1 MSDITIYLE
10 AVKEIKN
17 AILQSRYRAA
27 QMANAEQLSLY
38 YSVGKYVSENT
49 RTDQWGTRAIEQ
61 ISKQLQVELPG
72 LRGFSPTNIKY
83 MRLFYEKWQPSF
95 EPNRQLPSDDLSP
108 HMGNLAIRQL
118 STDELASKDM
128 DAFLRVGF
136 SHHTEILSKCDSLNE
151 RWYYI
156 HNCAVGF
163 WTVESLKYHIRAKDF
178 EKYGTAPNNFELTI
192 PDEKQVSRA
201 VLSFKDEYLL
211 DYINIDEETD
221 PELIDERVLNKTL
234 VANIKNFILAFGD
247 GFIPMGSQFRI
258 IVEGQEFF
266 LDLLF
271 HNRNLNCLVDI
282 ELKRGVFKPSYLGQ
296 LNFYLSALDDY
307 VKKPHENNS
316 IGLLL
321 CKEAN
326 RSIVELAV
334 RDFNK
339 PMGVATYR
347 LGKDIPEEYRSLIP
361 IIDGVQKII
370 SESEI
375 EE

>member
-1 MSDITIYLE
+1 LSDITIYSK

-27 QMANAEQLSLY
+27 TNANAEMLTLNY
-38 YSVGKYVSENT
+38 NIGRYVSENT
-49 RTDQWGTRAIEQ
+49 RSGKWGTGAIEQ
-61 ISKQLQVELPG
+61 ISKQLQTELPG
-72 LRGFSPTNIKY
+72 VRGYSATTMKY
-83 MRLFYEKWQPSF
+83 MRIFYETWVEMF
-95 EPNRQLPSDDLSP
+95 EPNRPLSMDDLTEQGAFLVFRP
-108 HMGNLAIRQL
+108 LL
-118 STDELASKDM
+118 M
-128 DAFLRVGF
+128 DKLQPNDITAFLRVGF
-136 SHHTEILSKCDSLNE
+136 THHREIIQECEKWAD

-156 HNCAVGF
+156 RRCAAEF
-163 WTVESLKYHIRAKDF
+163 WTVESLKYHIRAKDY

-192 PDEKQVSRA
+192 PDENQAARA

-221 PELIDERVLNKTL
+221 PELIDERVLNRGLITD
-234 VANIKNFILAFGD
+234 IKNFIMTFGD
-247 GFIPMGSQFRI
+247 GFVPMGSQFR
-258 IVEGQEFF
+258 VVVDGQEFF

-271 HNRNLNCLVDI
+271 YNRNLNCLVDI
-282 ELKRGVFKPSYLGQ
+282 ELKRGAFKPSYLGQ

-326 RSIVELAV
+326 RAIVELAV

-339 PMGVATYR
+339 PMGVSTYR
-347 LGKDIPEEYRSLIP
+347 LGKNIPEQYRSLIP

-370 SESEI
+370 SESEN

>member
-1 MSDITIYLE
+1 LSDITIYLE

-49 RTDQWGTRAIEQ
+49 RTGQWGTRAIEQ

-156 HNCAVGF
+156 HNCAVEF

>member
-1 MSDITIYLE
+1 MLT
-10 AVKEIKN
+10 
-17 AILQSRYRAA
+17 
-27 QMANAEQLSLY
+27 LY
-38 YSVGKYVSENT
+38 YNIGRYVSKNT
-49 RTDQWGTRAIEQ
+49 RSGKWGTGAIET
-61 ISKQLQVELPG
+61 ISKQLQQELPG
-72 LRGFSPTNIKY
+72 VRGYSASSIRY
-83 MRLFYEKWQPSF
+83 MRIFYEEWSSVLEINHHLASDDSGNDSPKLVIHH
-95 EPNRQLPSDDLSP
+95 LPSD
-108 HMGNLAIRQL
+108 
-118 STDELASKDM
+118 ELQPEDKA
-128 DAFLRVGF
+128 AFLRVGF
-136 SHHTEILSKCDSLNE
+136 THHREILAKIKKPEERRYYVRKCASE
-151 RWYYI
+151 
-156 HNCAVGF
+156 F
-163 WTVESLKYHIRAKDF
+163 WSVESLKYHIRVNDY

-192 PDEKQVSRA
+192 PDEKQASRA

-221 PELIDERVLNKTL
+221 PDLIDERVLNKEL
-234 VANIKNFILAFGD
+234 IADIKSFIMAFGD
-247 GFIPMGSQFRI
+247 GFIHMGSQYRI
-258 IVEGQEFF
+258 AVEGQEFF

-271 HNRNLNCLVDI
+271 YSRNLNCLVDF

-321 CKEAN
+321 CKKAN
-326 RSIVELAV
+326 RAIVELAV

-347 LGKDIPEEYRSLIP
+347 LGKDIPEQYQSLIP

-370 SESEI
+370 SKNEI